1 MISVITPVYNGERF
15 IESCLQNV
23 IDQQCAGVEHIIID
37 AGSKDKTVDII
48 KQYADRYSYIR
59 WISEPDQGQSD
70 AMNKGIAMARGE
82 ILGILNVDDY
92 YEPNVLNHIVEIFE
106 TLAEPSLL
114 VGNCNVWDADGFR
127 GLNEPSKLK
136 FTDLLLGRRIN
147 PYPLNPSAYFYHASL
162 HQVAGL
168 YDVNEHY
175 AMDYD
180 FLFRAVQ
187 VAHLKYV
194 DETWGNFRVI
204 QGTKTFSD
212 SQTGQGAR
220 RVRRLI
226 RTYRKDLPWFQ
237 RLKVTV
243 IFELDRIL
251 DQVSYFSKHSQE
263 LVPKLQAKLSRSGT

>member
-15 IESCLQNV
+15 IEACIQVV
-23 IDQQCAGVEHIIID
+23 IDQQCSDVEHIIMD
-37 AGSKDKTVDII
+37 GGSKDGTVDII
-48 KQYADRYSYIR
+48 KRYAEQYSHIR
-59 WISEPDQGQSD
+59 WLSEKDQGQSD
-70 AMNKGIAMARGE
+70 AMNKGIAMAKGE
-82 ILGILNVDDY
+82 ILAILNVDDY
-92 YEPNVLNHIVEIFE
+92 YEPNVLKRVTEIFKI
-106 TLAEPSLL
+106 LPEPSLL
-114 VGNCNVWDADGFR
+114 VGNCNIWDSNGFK
-127 GLNEPSKLK
+127 GLNEPRKLK

-147 PYPLNPSAYFYHASL
+147 PYPLNPSAYFYHISL

-187 VAHLKYV
+187 VANLKYV

-212 SQTGQGAR
+212 NLAGQGAL

-226 RTYRKDLPWFQ
+226 RTYRKNLPWFQ
-237 RLKVTV
+237 RLKVTI

-251 DQVSYFSKHSQE
+251 DQVSYFLKHPQE
-263 LVPKLQAKLSRSGT
+263 FVPKLQAKFSHLRT